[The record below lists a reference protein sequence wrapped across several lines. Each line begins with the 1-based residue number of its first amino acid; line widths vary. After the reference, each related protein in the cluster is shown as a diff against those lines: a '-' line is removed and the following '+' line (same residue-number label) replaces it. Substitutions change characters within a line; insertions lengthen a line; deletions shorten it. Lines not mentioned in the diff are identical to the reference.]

1 MRELL
6 KTLRQRL
13 LAGEALVMVTVIAA
27 SGSTPRGAG
36 ANMLVG
42 RQGRIL
48 GTIGGGAVERRCEQ
62 LAAEVLRE
70 GCSRMHS
77 FSLTKDDAQKLGMIC
92 GGDCTVYF
100 HYLPAGDPAC
110 VALAERAEDG
120 LARGRALWLVSDLA
134 DGGRLSLA
142 DRDDAALAPYLSRQM
157 QWLQADGLNLFI
169 EQLCDAGRVYVFG
182 GGHVAQELVPVLAHV
197 GFRCVVMDD
206 RAEYATRALFPAAE
220 QVILGDFSR
229 ISDAVQIGAQDYVC
243 VMTRGHASDTVVQAQ
258 VLRLHPCYCGVI
270 GSRRKAEGVRR
281 VLREEY
287 GLTDEELSQVTTPIG
302 LDIHSETPAEIA
314 ISIAAQLIAH
324 RASRGKA

>member
-13 LAGEALVMVTVIAA
+13 LAGEALVLVTVIAA

-36 ANMLVG
+36 AKMLVG

-70 GCSRMHS
+70 GRSRMHS
-77 FSLTKDDAQKLGMIC
+77 FSLTKDDVQKLGMIC

-100 HYLPAGDPAC
+100 HYLPAGDPAS

-157 QWLQADGLNLFI
+157 QWLQADGLNLYI

-229 ISDAVQIGAQDYVC
+229 IADAVQIGAQDYVC

-287 GLTDEELSQVTTPIG
+287 GLTDEELSRVTTPIG